1 VAAHGEA
8 RHAGMR
14 RRFAALPRELR
25 ETLTAV
31 ASAGDGVSAA
41 ALGVPEGTPLLAVDR
56 IAFTFGG
63 RPVEMRR
70 GLCSTR
76 HHHYLNELQ

>member
-1 VAAHGEA
+1 MYGFFETEFGVRMLKARERLRAIAA
-8 RHAGMR
+8 
-14 RRFAALPRELR
+14 
-25 ETLTAV
+25 
-31 ASAGDGVSAA
+31 DGVSAA